1 MAQFLY
7 KIGLAAHD
15 HRKKFIASWVAIL
28 TLIGVLAGTFMGTL
42 SNTFSLPGTETERVL
57 NLMHEEL
64 PELSGGNGTIV
75 FQTNDGE
82 PFSDAQR
89 AAIVTALEGLEGQT
103 PVRSVLNPFEMQ
115 DQIDNSAQNVADGE
129 AEIAENEK
137 KLEEAQAEVSDGSQ
151 QLLEAEEELVAGE
164 KEIFDNEAKLVE
176 GRALLL
182 AGERELEDARK
193 QLDEAEQQLADGEK
207 ELADGR
213 KQFNDGR
220 AEYEAGLKEFKAGEQ
235 QFNAGKKEYNQGV
248 KEYEAGKK
256 QIADGEK
263 QIAAAKKQLAA
274 GTAEY
279 EAGKKQYDAGIA
291 QAAAQLGTSGER
303 ATIAAAKG
311 ALQQISGALSQ
322 IPSHKDLQDSKA
334 RLEQLGMQDT
344 PDYANV
350 ITAIE
355 TRTTLEA
362 QQEQL
367 NQLVAASVELPKAA
381 AELEQGNKTI
391 AEESAKLEAGRKE
404 LKTAEKQLTAAKKE
418 LDAAEKELKA
428 AEKQLSAAKKELDA
442 AEQQLTGGEKELAD
456 GRAQYEA
463 GLAQYNAGVA
473 EISRNEKQLE
483 DGERQLAEGRKQLEE
498 GRTQIEENKQKL
510 EDARIQIADGK
521 KQLEDGRIALAL
533 GLRTVALTEPMSF
546 INKKNN
552 TAISQVMFYGQPE
565 SLTADERADIQSIA
579 DSVEATGVTTLFSK
593 EILSDLNS
601 IFGITEVIGLIIAGI
616 VLFVMFGTF
625 LAVGLPLLMALSG
638 VAAGVGGTLA
648 LSSLIDM
655 QSITPALALMLG
667 LAVGIDYTLFIV
679 HRHRTQLL
687 AGMPLRESIG
697 RSIGTSGNAVV
708 FAGLTVIIA
717 LSALVVSGLPFIAI
731 LGLSAAFTVLMSVL
745 LSITLTPALLAV
757 MGEKVLTKK
766 GRAARAE
773 AVAAT
778 SSAVAGPSTV
788 AHTNGS
794 KPSASLWWVKTLTS
808 APWLAALASII
819 VLGVIA
825 IPVASMKTALPDGGS
840 EPYGS
845 DAQRAYEITSQQ
857 FGPGF
862 NGQLILLAELDNPE
876 DENAATE
883 QLLEVAE
890 RISRTDGVF
899 AAVPAATNQELTFGA
914 IQIVPASGPADPAT
928 EEIVHE
934 LRGMTD
940 TIKDETGVTAH
951 ITGQVAAQ
959 IDVSE
964 KINAAL
970 PPYLIIVVGLSLIL
984 MLLVFRSIVVPLI
997 ATLGFLLS
1005 LAAAF
1010 GSTVAV
1016 YQWGWFGSLFD
1027 VHNPAPIMS
1036 FLPILLTGILFGLAM
1051 DYQVF
1056 LVTAM
1061 REAYA
1066 HGSSARDAVKQGFN
1080 LAAPVVVAA
1089 ALIMVSV
1096 FAGFT
1101 FSHLTMIRPI
1111 GFALA
1116 IGVLFDAFVVRMTLT
1131 PAIMHLLGDKAW
1143 YLPAWLERI
1152 LPDVDVEGAKLE
1164 DSVPPADSTESDPA
1178 LAPSGSN
1185 A

>member
-1 MAQFLY
+1 
-7 KIGLAAHD
+7 
-15 HRKKFIASWVAIL
+15 
-28 TLIGVLAGTFMGTL
+28 
-42 SNTFSLPGTETERVL
+42 
-57 NLMHEEL
+57 
-64 PELSGGNGTIV
+64 
-75 FQTNDGE
+75 
-82 PFSDAQR
+82 
-89 AAIVTALEGLEGQT
+89 
-103 PVRSVLNPFEMQ
+103 
-115 DQIDNSAQNVADGE
+115 
-129 AEIAENEK
+129 
-137 KLEEAQAEVSDGSQ
+137 
-151 QLLEAEEELVAGE
+151 
-164 KEIFDNEAKLVE
+164 
-176 GRALLL
+176 
-182 AGERELEDARK
+182 
-193 QLDEAEQQLADGEK
+193 
-207 ELADGR
+207 
-213 KQFNDGR
+213 
-220 AEYEAGLKEFKAGEQ
+220 
-235 QFNAGKKEYNQGV
+235 
-248 KEYEAGKK
+248 
-256 QIADGEK
+256 
-263 QIAAAKKQLAA
+263 
-274 GTAEY
+274 
-279 EAGKKQYDAGIA
+279 
-291 QAAAQLGTSGER
+291 
-303 ATIAAAKG
+303 
-311 ALQQISGALSQ
+311 
-322 IPSHKDLQDSKA
+322 
-334 RLEQLGMQDT
+334 
-344 PDYANV
+344 
-350 ITAIE
+350 
-355 TRTTLEA
+355 
-362 QQEQL
+362 
-367 NQLVAASVELPKAA
+367 
-381 AELEQGNKTI
+381 
-391 AEESAKLEAGRKE
+391 
-404 LKTAEKQLTAAKKE
+404 
-418 LDAAEKELKA
+418 
-428 AEKQLSAAKKELDA
+428 
-442 AEQQLTGGEKELAD
+442 
-456 GRAQYEA
+456 
-463 GLAQYNAGVA
+463 
-473 EISRNEKQLE
+473 
-483 DGERQLAEGRKQLEE
+483 
-498 GRTQIEENKQKL
+498 
-510 EDARIQIADGK
+510 
-521 KQLEDGRIALAL
+521 
-533 GLRTVALTEPMSF
+533 MSF
-546 INKKNN
+546 INKNNN
-552 TAISQVMFYGQPE
+552 TAISQVMFYGQAE
-565 SLTADERADIQSIA
+565 SLTADQRADIQAIA
-579 DSVEATGVTTLFSK
+579 EDVEAAGVDTLFST

-601 IFGITEVIGLIIAGI
+601 IFGVTEVIGLIIAGI

-655 QSITPALALMLG
+655 QSI
-667 LAVGIDYTLFIV
+667 TLFIV

-773 AVAAT
+773 AVAAISVT
-778 SSAVAGPSTV
+778 AGSSTV
-788 AHTNGS
+788 AHAHGS

-890 RISRTDGVF
+890 RISTTDGVF
-899 AAVPAATNQELTFGA
+899 AAVPAVTNEELTFGA

-940 TIKDETGVTAH
+940 TIKAETGVTAH

-984 MLLVFRSIVVPLI
+984 MLLVFRSVVVPLI

-1016 YQWGWFGSLFD
+1016 YQWGWFGPLFD

-1164 DSVPPADSTESDPA
+1164 ESVPPADSTENV
-1178 LAPSGSN
+1178 PSTPVTAGD
-1185 A
+1185 AR